1 MNNDPSIIEM
11 TVEGDFVSPPPGA
24 KPTLGTRVLVWV
36 AAFAAIAVSCVVAV
50 FALWLLAF
58 LIPVALVAA
67 MIAYGIFRFQVWRNG
82 GSIQGGTI
90 RWVRRR

>member
-1 MNNDPSIIEM
+1 M
-11 TVEGDFVSPPPGA
+11 TAEGDFVTPTRNPKPP
-24 KPTLGTRVLVWV
+24 LGTRLLIWV
-36 AAFAAIAVSCVVAV
+36 AAFAAIAFSCVVAV

-67 MIAYGIFRFQVWRNG
+67 IVAYAMFRYQMWRNG
-82 GSIQGGTI
+82 GSVQGGTI